1 MFRFETICQIFYQLI
16 KLCTP
21 ELLMPTTVKSRQP
34 KLAEDFDRI
43 RKVVRIIKV
52 TKR

>member
-1 MFRFETICQIFYQLI
+1 MFRSEIICQIVFQLI

-21 ELLMPTTVKSRQP
+21 ESSMPTTVKSRQP

-43 RKVVRIIKV
+43 RKVVRIVKV